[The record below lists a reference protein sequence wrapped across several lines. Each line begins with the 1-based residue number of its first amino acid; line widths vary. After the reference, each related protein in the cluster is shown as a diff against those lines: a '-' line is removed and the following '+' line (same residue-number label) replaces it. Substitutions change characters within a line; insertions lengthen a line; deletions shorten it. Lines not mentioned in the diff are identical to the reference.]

1 MENDEP
7 ARKDLVEPEG
17 VNAGS
22 TPAER
27 DRRGDGEVSADDVVR
42 HPPYEG
48 PDAGDE
54 MVGPAGQRPDTPG
67 QQLAEGEG

>member
-1 MENDEP
+1 MQRDEP
-7 ARKDLVEPEG
+7 ARPDLVEPEG

-22 TPAER
+22 APAER
-27 DRRGDGEVSADDVVR
+27 DRRGDGEVAADDVPR
-42 HPPYEG
+42 RPPEQG

-54 MVGPAGQRPDTPG
+54 LVGPSAQRPGEPG